1 MSSVTDNASL
11 EQPPRERMPAA
22 ERRELILAHASAVF
36 GRRGYAGTT
45 TDQIAQAAGISQP
58 YVVRM
63 FGTKEKL
70 FVEVME
76 RALGKLIVAF
86 REILRQR
93 DAGEIPEDQLGLRLG
108 QAYVDLIEDR
118 GILMSLMQGFIQ
130 GHDEV
135 IGERARAGFLE
146 IYRLLRDEA
155 DFPADQVRSFL
166 ADGMLINTLLAIGLP
181 DNFEG
186 DEAATELMT
195 LSFGAKL
202 DAVLCAAAEPDPD
215 PAI

>member
-1 MSSVTDNASL
+1 MSSVTNDTA
-11 EQPPRERMPAA
+11 PDHPTRERMPAA
-22 ERRELILAHASAVF
+22 ERRELILGHASEVF
-36 GRRGYAGTT
+36 GRRGYPGTT
-45 TDQIAQAAGISQP
+45 TEQIAQAAGISQP

-86 REILRQR
+86 REVIRLR
-93 DAGEIPEDQLGLRLG
+93 DSGEIPADELGARLG

-130 GHDEV
+130 GHDDV
-135 IGERARAGFLE
+135 IGRRARAGFLE

-155 DFPADQVRSFL
+155 GIPADDVRSFL
-166 ADGMLINTLLAIGLP
+166 ADGMLINTLLAIGMP

-186 DEAATELMT
+186 DEAATELMN

-202 DAVLCAAAEPDPD
+202 DAVLCVASEQSSRQA
-215 PAI
+215 

>member
-1 MSSVTDNASL
+1 
-11 EQPPRERMPAA
+11 MPAA
-22 ERRELILAHASAVF
+22 ERRELILGHASEVF
-36 GRRGYAGTT
+36 GRRGYPGTT
-45 TDQIAQAAGISQP
+45 TEQIAQAAGISQP
-58 YVVRM
+58 YVVRV

-70 FVEVME
+70 FVEVIE
-76 RALGKLIVAF
+76 RALGKLMVAF
-86 REILRQR
+86 REVIRQR
-93 DAGEIPEDQLGLRLG
+93 DAGEIAAGDLGLRLG
-108 QAYVDLIEDR
+108 QSYVDLIEDR

-135 IGERARAGFLE
+135 IGQRARAGFLE

-155 DFPADQVRSFL
+155 RFPADQVRSFL

-181 DNFEG
+181 DHFEG

-202 DAVLCAAAEPDPD
+202 DAVLCAATTAD
-215 PAI
+215 AN

>member
-1 MSSVTDNASL
+1 MTNDTPSD
-11 EQPPRERMPAA
+11 PPIRERMPAA
-22 ERRELILAHASAVF
+22 ERRELILGHASAVF
-36 GRRGYAGTT
+36 GRRGYSGTT
-45 TDQIAQAAGISQP
+45 TEQIAQAAGISQP

-86 REILRQR
+86 REIIRLR
-93 DAGEIPEDQLGLRLG
+93 DSGEIASNELGARLG

-130 GHDEV
+130 GHDDV
-135 IGERARAGFLE
+135 IGRRARAGFLE

-155 DFPADQVRSFL
+155 GIPADDVRGFL
-166 ADGMLINTLLAIGLP
+166 ADGMLINTLLAIGMP

-202 DAVLCAAAEPDPD
+202 DAVLCVASEQSTRPV
-215 PAI
+215 